1 MEQQNEKLS
10 FEEVKDALKIISKY
24 CSEINAKD
32 CNEERCII
40 YQLLGDCPTGTFTS
54 SPEDW
59 KID

>member
-1 MEQQNEKLS
+1 MEQQNNKPS
-10 FEEVKDALKIISKY
+10 VEELKDALKTISKY

-32 CNEERCII
+32 CYKGGCLV

-59 KID
+59 KIY

>member
-24 CSEINAKD
+24 CSETDLKD
-32 CNEERCII
+32 CDEGCKI